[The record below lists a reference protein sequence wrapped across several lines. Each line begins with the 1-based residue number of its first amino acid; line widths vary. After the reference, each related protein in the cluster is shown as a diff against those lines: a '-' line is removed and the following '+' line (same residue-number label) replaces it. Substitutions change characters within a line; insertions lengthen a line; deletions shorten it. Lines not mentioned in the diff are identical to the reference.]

1 MRPKEAAS
9 SSFDCFN
16 VDEKERDAMTRFAA
30 VTTPKHTLHAALE
43 LSKNSWLLAIQFP
56 DRDNPSLY
64 PIRGGNAEGLMA
76 KLDAARKRLAKV
88 SGQTPKVTLCYEAG
102 YDGFWLS
109 RLLEQRGIECLV
121 MEPASLQVNRRA
133 RRVKTDRID
142 VEKLLHTLIA
152 WCRGERHVCSMV
164 VIPSV
169 EEEDLRRSHRERDRL
184 VRERTA
190 QINRI
195 KGLLF
200 GQGIRGIN
208 VKKYYKTLAPAE
220 LVTGDG
226 RPLPKRLG
234 REITREI
241 QRLALVQEQ
250 LVEVERER
258 DLAPTPCQATERKRH
273 ELLRLKGIGPT
284 FAAVL
289 SREVYYRHFA
299 NRRQVANYI
308 GLAPSPYDSGDS
320 RRSQGISKA
329 GNSLVRYTMI
339 QAAWLWIRHQPNS
352 ALTQWFRRRTEG
364 ESKRMRC
371 VMIVALA
378 RKLAIALWRYVELG
392 LIPEGATLSAR

>member
-1 MRPKEAAS
+1 MTQFPAATS
-9 SSFDCFN
+9 S
-16 VDEKERDAMTRFAA
+16 EQ
-30 VTTPKHTLHAALE
+30 TLHAALE

-76 KLDAARKRLAKV
+76 KLDAARDRVAKV
-88 SGQTPKVTLCYEAG
+88 TGQTPKVTLCYEAG
-102 YDGFWLS
+102 YDGFWLT
-109 RLLEQRGIECLV
+109 RLLEQRGIACLV

-142 VEKLLHTLIA
+142 VESLLHTLIA

-169 EEEDLRRSHRERDRL
+169 EEEDIRRSHRERDGL

-190 QINRI
+190 HINRI

-208 VKKYYKTLAPAE
+208 VKKHYKTLAPAE

-241 QRLALVQEQ
+241 QRLAMVQEQ

-258 DLAPTPCQATERKRH
+258 DLALTPCEATERKRH

-284 FAAVL
+284 FSAVL
-289 SREVYYRHFA
+289 SREVYYRRFA
-299 NRRQVANYI
+299 NRRQVASYI

-392 LIPEGATLSAR
+392 LIPEGAVVK

>member
-1 MRPKEAAS
+1 
-9 SSFDCFN
+9 
-16 VDEKERDAMTRFAA
+16 MTRSAA
-30 VTTPKHTLHAALE
+30 VPTAEHTLHAALE
-43 LSKNSWLLAIQFP
+43 LSKNRWLLAIQFP

-64 PIRGGNAEGLMA
+64 PIRGGNAEGLMV
-76 KLDAARKRLAKV
+76 KLDAARKRLAKI
-88 SGQTPKVTLCYEAG
+88 SGPTPKVTLCYEAG
-102 YDGFWLS
+102 YDGFWLA

-121 MEPASLQVNRRA
+121 MEPSSLQVNRRA

-152 WCRGERHVCSMV
+152 WCRGDRHVCSMV

-190 QINRI
+190 HINRI

-208 VKKYYKTLAPAE
+208 VKKYYKSLAPAE
-220 LVTGDG
+220 LITGNG

-241 QRLALVQEQ
+241 ERLALVQEQ
-250 LVEVERER
+250 IVEIEHER
-258 DLAPTPCQATERKRH
+258 DQAPTPCAATERKRH
-273 ELLRLKGIGPT
+273 DLLRLNGIGPT
-284 FAAVL
+284 FSAILA
-289 SREVYYRHFA
+289 REVYYRRFA
-299 NRRQVANYI
+299 NRRQVASYI
-308 GLAPSPYDSGDS
+308 GFAPSPYDSGDG

-329 GNSLVRYTMI
+329 GNSLVRYSLI
-339 QAAWLWIRHQPNS
+339 QAAWLWLRHQPNS
-352 ALTQWFRRRTEG
+352 ALTQWFHHRTTG
-364 ESKRMRC
+364 QSKRVRC
-371 VMIVALA
+371 IMIVALA